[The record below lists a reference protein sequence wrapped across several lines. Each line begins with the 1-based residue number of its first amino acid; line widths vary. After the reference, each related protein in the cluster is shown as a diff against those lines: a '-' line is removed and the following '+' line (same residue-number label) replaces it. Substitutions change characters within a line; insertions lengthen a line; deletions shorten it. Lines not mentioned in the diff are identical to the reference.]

1 MWLLTLEYNI
11 SIKKEVSNSG
21 KNQIQGGQVNAFL
34 KQCTQKMA
42 YCFKLEK
49 KELTSNKVY
58 KVQVITIQC
67 VNEA

>member
-21 KNQIQGGQVNAFL
+21 KNQIQGGQVNAFEAVHTENGL
-34 KQCTQKMA
+34 LLQIR
-42 YCFKLEK
+42 K
-49 KELTSNKVY
+49 KELTFYKVH